1 MTSVQGHRPGST
13 ANDVRDD
20 TDDPIAEEA
29 METHGT
35 WQPLAAP
42 FDINDNG
49 KLDPRERRALPDSAF
64 AFPNQRELPL
74 VDADLTREAIAELRR
89 VIGVTE
95 EERRIAATNIR
106 AAAQHFGIETHER

>member
-1 MTSVQGHRPGST
+1 MSDDDH
-13 ANDVRDD
+13 AD
-20 TDDPIAEEA
+20 TDHPTGEDA
-29 METHGT
+29 MEMQAT
-35 WQPLAAP
+35 WQPLAVP

-89 VIGVTE
+89 VIGVSD
-95 EERRIAATNIR
+95 EERRIAARNIQ
-106 AAAQHFGIETHER
+106 AAARHFGIETHER